1 MPVVSLIISLW
12 KYSGS
17 GIMIDRPAPQPSD
30 EHILKFV
37 DHLKEVMSRIT
48 QRPLQGSTETRNS
61 LPGFE
66 FHDRIDPA
74 TFHRMGNILYE
85 KKNPSMGDISQALG
99 VPLSTATRMANWW
112 VDNAFAERLADP
124 DDRRVV
130 RLTLTES
137 GRHLLENI
145 EDTMIRNV
153 QRVLS
158 CLTPEEQTILI
169 TLSGK
174 VAANLKEPDD

>member
-1 MPVVSLIISLW
+1 MTENQKLRS
-12 KYSGS
+12 
-17 GIMIDRPAPQPSD
+17 SD
-30 EHILKFV
+30 EHILQFV
-37 DHLKEVMSRIT
+37 HHLKAVMSKIT
-48 QRPLQGSTETRNS
+48 SPSSQEPYHLHNAIPS
-61 LPGFE
+61 FE
-66 FHDRIDPA
+66 SRERLDPA

-85 KKNPSMGDISQALG
+85 KRTPTMGEISQALG

-112 VDNAFAERLADP
+112 VDSGYAERMDDP

-130 RLTLTES
+130 RLGLTDS
-137 GRHLLENI
+137 GQQLLETI

-153 QRVLS
+153 RAVLR

-174 VAANLKEPDD
+174 VAASFRESQD